1 MAATISGNVGGSSFP
16 NVIISLTGNN
26 SSGTVSTS
34 ATSDSSGNYSFAGLV
49 AGNYILRA
57 LPITISSVL
66 YRYYTGHSVS
76 VATSDVT
83 GSTTFAGVNFSPT
96 AANATNTPTF

>member
-1 MAATISGNVGGSSFP
+1 MPAISGNVGGSSFSGG
-16 NVIISLTGNN
+16 VVALTGQSVN
-26 SSGTVSTS
+26 GPVQAS

-96 AANATNTPTF
+96 ASTATNTPTF

>member
-49 AGNYILRA
+49 AGNYILQA

-66 YRYYTGHSVS
+66 YRYYTSHSVS

-96 AANATNTPTF
+96 ASTAANTPTF

>member
-16 NVIISLTGNN
+16 NVVISLTGNN
-26 SSGTVSTS
+26 SSGTVSAS

-49 AGNYILRA
+49 AGKYVLTA
-57 LPITISSVL
+57 LPTIVSSLL
-66 YRYYTGHSVS
+66 YKYYTAHSVT

-83 GSTTFAGVNFSPT
+83 GNTTFAGINFSPT

>member
-1 MAATISGNVGGSSFP
+1 MAATISGNVGLSSAG
-16 NVIISLTGNN
+16 IIVSLTGNN
-26 SSGTVSTS
+26 SNGVVSTS

-49 AGNYILRA
+49 AGKYVLQA
-57 LPITISSVL
+57 LPATVSSQL
-66 YRYYTGHSVS
+66 YRYYTGHGVT
-76 VATSDVT
+76 VQTSDVT